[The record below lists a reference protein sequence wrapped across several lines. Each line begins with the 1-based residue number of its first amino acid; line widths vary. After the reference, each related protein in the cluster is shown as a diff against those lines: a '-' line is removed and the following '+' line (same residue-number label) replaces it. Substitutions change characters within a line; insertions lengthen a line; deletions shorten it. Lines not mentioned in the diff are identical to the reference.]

1 MRALTSSGVGQV
13 EDAASPFAFLDVA
26 YGHNYNLDALQGVNE
41 RADTRLVGLGLGLDY
56 TLGRTVQGGL
66 SVGVALTDGPETD
79 RGTVTAQ
86 ARLLMSF

>member
-1 MRALTSSGVGQV
+1 MPGVGRV

-26 YGHNYNLDALQGVNE
+26 YGHTYNLDALPGVNE
-41 RADTRLVGLGLGLDY
+41 WADTRLVGLGLGLGLGLDY
-56 TLGRTVQGGL
+56 TLGRSLQGGL